1 VLIES
6 RSPLGITDD
15 AQQLGAR
22 RNLLQSVLR
31 GAGQNVRRLLGG
43 GY

>member
-22 RNLLQSVLR
+22 RNLLQTIFVGTR
-31 GAGQNVRRLLGG
+31 NVRRLLGG